1 MTDFEKSVS
10 GFLVEGKWTDIV
22 EHGEKIAYALEQI
35 DLDNGME
42 KELEEY
48 NEWRPKASE
57 ALSDDVN
64 EKTAEQASLD
74 ESKTES
80 PKENIKDAGED
91 IAESYSNYKNPRKM
105 ISLWGDSAKHTVKS
119 FEMFIKTA
127 LRNAEI
133 AVYKNIMTRISPY
146 YFDNQLVSA
155 NITKKSKYI
164 YIFEVNI
171 NSDEL
176 KDQVHNK
183 LEDYEDEYERWHLST
198 KFDAKSARNA
208 EGESEISGVDGQDDE
223 ENPSPT
229 ST

>member
-10 GFLVEGKWTDIV
+10 GFLVEGKWTEIV
-22 EHGEKIAYALEQI
+22 EHGEQIAYALEQI
-35 DLDNGME
+35 DLDDEME
-42 KELEEY
+42 KEVKEY
-48 NEWRPKASE
+48 NEWRPKSSE
-57 ALSDDVN
+57 ALSEDVN
-64 EKTAEQASLD
+64 KKTAEQASLD

-105 ISLWGDSAKHTVKS
+105 VSLWGDSAKHTVKS
-119 FEMFIKTA
+119 FEMAIKTA

-155 NITKKSKYI
+155 NITKKSEYI

-171 NSDEL
+171 NGDDLKEQVHSKL
-176 KDQVHNK
+176 KDY
-183 LEDYEDEYERWHLST
+183 DDEYKRWHLST
-198 KFDAKSARNA
+198 KFDAESARNA
-208 EGESEISGVDGQDDE
+208 EGEGEISGAEDQDNED
-223 ENPSPT
+223 NPSPT

>member
-10 GFLVEGKWTDIV
+10 GFLVEGKWTEIV
-22 EHGEKIAYALEQI
+22 EHGEQIAYALEQI
-35 DLDNGME
+35 ELDEDME
-42 KELEEY
+42 EHLEEY

-57 ALSDDVN
+57 ALSKDVN

-80 PKENIKDAGED
+80 PKENIKDAGQD
-91 IAESYSNYKNPRKM
+91 IADSYSNYNNPKKM
-105 ISLWGDSAKHTVKS
+105 VSLWFDSAKHTAKS
-119 FEMFIKTA
+119 FEMAVKTG

-155 NITKKSKYI
+155 NITKKSEHI

-171 NSDEL
+171 NADEV
-176 KDQVHNK
+176 KEQVNTK
-183 LEDYEDEYERWHLST
+183 LEEYDDEYKRWHLSA
-198 KFDAKSARNA
+198 KFDAQSAMDA
-208 EGESEISGVDGQDDE
+208 EGESEVTGSENQEDEDD
-223 ENPSPT
+223 PSPI